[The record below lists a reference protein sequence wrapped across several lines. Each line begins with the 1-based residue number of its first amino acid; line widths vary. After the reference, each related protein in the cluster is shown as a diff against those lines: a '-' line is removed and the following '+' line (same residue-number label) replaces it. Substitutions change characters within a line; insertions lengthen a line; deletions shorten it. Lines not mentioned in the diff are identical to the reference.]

1 MDKRTGL
8 AIALCFLI
16 YLGWQKLYLEP
27 RIPHTTETS
36 AQQAPGTPEQV
47 ASAPQTPPANTAP
60 PTLSKTTTQIAAAAP
75 TVTRA
80 EQTLPLKTS
89 LADVTIGNGSL
100 FFQDWQLRDY
110 HQGISTDTPEI
121 NLRTAMN
128 LSGAIEFAFDDTSY
142 TYLASQRGELKS
154 TATGAIWSYEDAN
167 LKLTK
172 EFFSQPGNP
181 AVELKISGEFKT
193 KKPSFAFVAL
203 SSQLI
208 EKDPEAQD
216 RQMVYFTN
224 KAIERVSVSESVS
237 TKEIATPVSYIG
249 ATSRYFVMAVLAQ
262 QGTEPRALIQPAGPS
277 TGRISLVYPISANTF
292 SIPVKVFFGPKD
304 LSVLRAVD
312 PLLDHTVD
320 FGWFTVIAYPLL
332 KILKFFYTLFKN
344 YGVAIILLTL
354 LLKLVTYPLTYK
366 SMKSMKEMAS
376 LQPQLAK
383 LREKYKDDKETL
395 NREMMTMMK
404 SHGYNPMA
412 GCLPILI
419 QMPVFFAL
427 YRVLYSSMELYH
439 SPFIFW
445 IRDLSAH
452 DPFYVTPVLLTVT
465 MFIQQKL
472 TPNTA
477 ADPMQAKMMQFMPL
491 MFGAMMLALP
501 SGLTLYMLVNALA
514 SIGQQMM
521 LNKKFNPPGN
531 VQVLSARAK

>member
-27 RIPHTTETS
+27 RIPRSPQTS
-36 AQQAPGTPEQV
+36 AQQAPAAE
-47 ASAPQTPPANTAP
+47 ALSAPQAQAP
-60 PTLSKTTTQIAAAAP
+60 AAP
-75 TVTRA
+75 TLAKPAAQISPPSATLSRP
-80 EQTLPLKTS
+80 EQTALLKTA
-89 LADVTIGNGSL
+89 LGTVTVGNSSP
-100 FFQDWQLRDY
+100 FFLDWKLNDY
-110 HQGISTDTPEI
+110 HLGVSPQTPNI
-121 NLRTAMN
+121 DLKTAMN

-142 TYLASQRGELKS
+142 TYLSTIRGDLKP
-154 TATGAIWSYEDAN
+154 TETGALWTYEDAN
-167 LKLTK
+167 LKLSK
-172 EFFSQPGNP
+172 EFSTQPGSST
-181 AVELKISGEFKT
+181 VDLKIHGDFKT
-193 KKPSFAFVAL
+193 KKPNFAFIAL
-203 SSQLI
+203 SSHLI
-208 EKDPEAQD
+208 DKDPEAQD
-216 RQMVYFTN
+216 RQLVYFTN
-224 KAIERVSVSESVS
+224 KTIERVNVSESV
-237 TKEIATPVSYIG
+237 TQKEVGTPVSYIG
-249 ATSRYFVMAVLAQ
+249 ATSRYFLMAVLAQ
-262 QGTEPRALIQPAGPS
+262 PSAEARGLIQPAGAN
-277 TGRISLVYPISANTF
+277 TGRISLVYPLNSNTF

-304 LSVLRAVD
+304 LSVLRAAD

-332 KILKFFYTLFKN
+332 KILKWFYTFFGN
-344 YGVAIILLTL
+344 YGVAIIFLTL

-376 LQPQLAK
+376 LQPQLQK

-395 NREMMTMMK
+395 NKEMMTMMK

-445 IRDLSAH
+445 IRDLSAA
-452 DPFYVTPVLLTVT
+452 DPFYVTPVLLTIT

-531 VQVLSARAK
+531 VQVFPARAK